1 MTRESRSFES
11 PVGDALAGASS
22 RAARL
27 ELIREH
33 TRPFAPAPSLA
44 AREDDASSLS
54 NRLTAMGGL
63 GGTATAVPVTHGECI
78 IVVHDD
84 IDHTSDCTLCGV
96 EIGHSGK
103 LCFKDN
109 CSTNS
114 HVQLRAEPDFWV
126 SKGIYVRTGTSGA
139 SKNKVYKS
147 VSDMKS
153 KLESV
158 KKLADKA
165 LTRSNSGGGSN

>member
-63 GGTATAVPVTHGECI
+63 GGTATAVPVTH
-78 IVVHDD
+78 
-84 IDHTSDCTLCGV
+84 V
-96 EIGHSGK
+96 EIGNSGK

-126 SKGIYVRTGTSGA
+126 SKGIYVRAGTSGA